1 MAYKMKSPSL
11 LKMVSALKRK
21 TEPMVPTEGPI
32 DGLTAGDIETG
43 YEDALR
49 GLSRRGSVSDVL
61 RRREE
66 QYRRGYDEYGRKIK
80 PGSKTTKSKNK
91 KLPKIKQDNT
101 AQYTR
106 DGKRIN

>member
-1 MAYKMKSPSL
+1 MKSPSL

-32 DGLTAGDIETG
+32 DGQTAGDIETG

-49 GLSRRGSVSDVL
+49 GLSPRGSVSDVL

-66 QYRRGYDEYGRKIK
+66 QYK
-80 PGSKTTKSKNK
+80 PPTNITSKQFDDRLDKARDFRETQKFKRAFTKN
-91 KLPKIKQDNT
+91 IRT
-101 AQYTR
+101 
-106 DGKRIN
+106 

>member
-1 MAYKMKSPSL
+1 MKPFPGFGNSPL
-11 LKMVSALKRK
+11 NKKV
-21 TEPMVPTEGPI
+21 EPMVPETTGDIGASAE
-32 DGLTAGDIETG
+32 DIETS

-49 GLSRRGSVSDVL
+49 GLAPIGSISDVL

-66 QYRRGYDEYGRKIK
+66 RYRRGYDEYGRKIK

-91 KLPKIKQDNT
+91 KLPKVKQDNT
-101 AQYTR
+101 PQYTR